1 MCWQAMAFVVEIL
14 VARRSLSNRILKHS
28 GWPPFISYNQPF
40 FGIIWYWHLH
50 NSPTKYIFPLILK
63 KNYIA
68 NWFNYSIFLLT
79 HLMMNINFW
88 VPWWPCFITMLF
100 PWYENSIVTYSL
112 SILQLQFNKQYI
124 TKIAVN
130 KNLPN

>member
-1 MCWQAMAFVVEIL
+1 MAFVGEYLLLLDVHWVIEFSNI
-14 VARRSLSNRILKHS
+14 VADLDLIQST
-28 GWPPFISYNQPF
+28 F

-50 NSPTKYIFPLILK
+50 NSPTKYIFPLILQ
-63 KNYIA
+63 ITILQIGSTIS
-68 NWFNYSIFLLT
+68 FFLLT

-112 SILQLQFNKQYI
+112 SILQFQFNKQYI

>member
-1 MCWQAMAFVVEIL
+1 MLYVFNTNLIIYSCPQAISFMKFLWSLWSIWSYDHIFKVCKVVTKINANLKLQVVEM
-14 VARRSLSNRILKHS
+14 
-28 GWPPFISYNQPF
+28 F
-40 FGIIWYWHLH
+40 FWH
-50 NSPTKYIFPLILK
+50 
-63 KNYIA
+63 IA
-68 NWFNYSIFLLT
+68 NWFNYLIFLLT

-112 SILQLQFNKQYI
+112 SIFQLQFNKQYI

>member
-1 MCWQAMAFVVEIL
+1 MAFVVEIL

-63 KNYIA
+63 KTILQIGSTI
-68 NWFNYSIFLLT
+68 WFFLLA

-112 SILQLQFNKQYI
+112 SIFQLQFNKQYI